1 MLLALLY
8 QDDGELV
15 AAAPACDQQPLGD
28 RYWREGYPE
37 VLTLRG
43 SETAYV
49 KIDDPELVD
58 RLLRMDF
65 HDGVEAARAV
75 DIYLGLAPAPGPRW
89 LPTRFG
95 VRLSKGWRKTAP

>member
-8 QDDGELV
+8 EDDGKLS

-28 RYWREGYPE
+28 RYWREVYPQTVRVQE
-37 VLTLRG
+37 

-49 KIDDPELVD
+49 DIDDPILVD

-65 HDGVEAARAV
+65 QDEVEAGEAV
-75 DIYLGLAPAPGPRW
+75 DNYLGLAMAEPSHGCRESAAD
-89 LPTRFG
+89 
-95 VRLSKGWRKTAP
+95 LS